1 VANKNNG
8 SMVALIVVVV
18 IVLLTC
24 FYVAGYVYEIVQHR
38 APPRAPTELAVE

>member
-8 SMVALIVVVV
+8 SVVAMLVVVV

-38 APPRAPTELAVE
+38 LPEAPTQLVVE